1 MSYQDILAQRWYR
14 RAVVERSSNPI
25 IRSLP
30 VERVTVSSGAPLA
43 QQASGV
49 GSR

>member
-25 IRSLP
+25 LRSLP
-30 VERVTVSSGAPLA
+30 VERVTVSSGAPRA
-43 QQASGV
+43 PQPPG
-49 GSR
+49 GG